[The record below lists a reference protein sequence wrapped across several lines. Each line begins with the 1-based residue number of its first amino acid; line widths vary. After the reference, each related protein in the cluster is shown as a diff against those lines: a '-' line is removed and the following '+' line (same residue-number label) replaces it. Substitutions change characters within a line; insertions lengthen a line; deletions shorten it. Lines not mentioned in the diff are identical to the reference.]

1 MRRICFLLFLLAL
14 LCGAAAA
21 QTSEKPSVA
30 LLSFGITP
38 GAQSVTVQSI
48 LHQLY
53 LDGFLSAEDIKAL
66 GSDSEVD
73 GEQLALALMEAGW
86 QYDRL
91 GIMVDGALDRGVD
104 VIVAFTTPVAQ
115 AAIQATRDLDDPP
128 AVIFASVFYPFAAGL
143 GDAPCL
149 KPSHVTGSHIVPPY
163 ELLVDLALTQQPDM
177 TNLGIVFSIDQ
188 ISGVEGARK
197 VAALAEARGL
207 TIIQS
212 AVTHPVDF
220 IAAVDGLAS
229 RDAEALILTI
239 DSITSRGLPAV
250 VATAN
255 ENLMPVYY
263 PSLGGVLSDAMISAG
278 YFHQDAQGI
287 NTGRKLVAW
296 LRGELDIAAT
306 AIDAL
311 TGDGVGVNLTVADSM
326 DLEIASEV
334 LERADVVASEE
345 GDSVSDRVLEAVADV
360 RAIEAGPEREAAAR
374 AYLDSLQCTDEMIA
388 EQKAQLETQSS
399 D

>member
-1 MRRICFLLFLLAL
+1 MRRICIMLLILAL
-14 LCGAAAA
+14 SCGAAAA
-21 QTSEKPSVA
+21 QTAQKPSVA
-30 LLSFGITP
+30 LLSFGISP
-38 GAQSVTVQSI
+38 EVMSVSAQQI

-53 LDGFLSAEDIKAL
+53 LDGFLSAEDIETLVAEN
-66 GSDSEVD
+66 EVD
-73 GEQLALALMEAGW
+73 GENIQLALMEAGW

-91 GIMVDGALDRGVD
+91 GIMVEGALDRGVD
-104 VIVAFTTPVAQ
+104 VMVAFTTPVAQ
-115 AAIQATRDLDDPP
+115 AAVQATLDLDDPP
-128 AVIFASVFYPFAAGL
+128 AVIFASIFYPFAAGL
-143 GDAPCL
+143 ADAPCL

-163 ELLVDLALTQQPDM
+163 ELLVDLAMTQQPGM
-177 TNLGIVFSIDQ
+177 TRLGTVFSADQ
-188 ISGVEGARK
+188 ISGVEGSRE
-197 VAALAEARGL
+197 VAAIGEARGL
-207 TIIQS
+207 TVIQS

-229 RDAEALILTI
+229 RGAEALILSM

-250 VATAN
+250 VATAS

-263 PSLGGVLSDAMISAG
+263 PSLGGILSDAMISAG
-278 YFHQDAQGI
+278 YYHQQAQGI

-311 TGDGVGVNLTVADSM
+311 RGDGVGVNLIVADSL

-334 LERADVVASEE
+334 LERADVVVDEE
-345 GDSVSDRVLEAVADV
+345 GERVSERVTEAVAEV
-360 RAIEAGPEREAAAR
+360 RAIEAGSDREAAAR
-374 AYLDSLQCTDEMIA
+374 AYLDSLHCTAEMIA
-388 EQKAQLETQSS
+388 EQQAELNAQE

>member
-1 MRRICFLLFLLAL
+1 MRRICFTLFLLAL

-21 QTSEKPSVA
+21 QTSEKPRLA

-38 GAQSVTVQSI
+38 GAQSVTVQNI

-53 LDGFLSAEDIKAL
+53 LDDFLSADDLRTLLAE
-66 GSDSEVD
+66 GEVD
-73 GEQLALALMEAGW
+73 GENIELALMEAGW
-86 QYDRL
+86 EYDRL
-91 GIMVDGALDRGVD
+91 GIMVDAALDREVD
-104 VIVAFTTPVAQ
+104 AIAAFTTPVAQ

-128 AVIFASVFYPFAAGL
+128 AVIFASVFYPFASGL

-163 ELLVDLALTQQPDM
+163 ELLVDLAMTQQPDM

-188 ISGVEGARK
+188 ISGVEGARE
-197 VAALAEARGL
+197 VAALAETRGL
-207 TIIQS
+207 TVIQS
-212 AVTHPVDF
+212 SVTHPVDF

-229 RDAEALILTI
+229 RGAEALILTI

-250 VATAN
+250 VASAS

-263 PSLGGVLSDAMISAG
+263 PSLGGFYSGALISAG
-278 YFHQDAQGI
+278 YFHQEAQGI
-287 NTGRKLVAW
+287 NTGRKLAAW

-311 TGDGVGVNLTVADSM
+311 TGDGVGVNLTVADSL

-334 LERADVVASEE
+334 LARADIVADEDGE
-345 GDSVSDRVLEAVADV
+345 SVSERVLEAVAEV
-360 RAIEAGPEREAAAR
+360 RAVEEGPEREAAAR
-374 AYLDSLQCTDEMIA
+374 AYLDSLHCTDVMIA
-388 EQKAQLETQSS
+388 EQQAALDAADE
-399 D
+399 

>member
-1 MRRICFLLFLLAL
+1 MRRICFTLFLLAL
-14 LCGAAAA
+14 FCGAAAA

-38 GAQSVTVQSI
+38 GAQSVTVQNI

-53 LDGFLSAEDIKAL
+53 LDDFLSADDLSAL
-66 GSDSEVD
+66 LSESEVD
-73 GEQLALALMEAGW
+73 GEHLELALMEAGW
-86 QYDRL
+86 EYDRL
-91 GIMVDGALDRGVD
+91 GIMVEGALDRDVD
-104 VIVAFTTPVAQ
+104 VILAFTTPVAQ

-128 AVIFASVFYPFAAGL
+128 AVIFASVFYPFASGM

-163 ELLVDLALTQQPDM
+163 ELLVDLALTQQPGM

-188 ISGVEGARK
+188 ISGVEGSRE
-197 VAALAEARGL
+197 VAAFAEARGL
-207 TIIQS
+207 TVIQS
-212 AVTHPVDF
+212 AVTQPVDF

-229 RDAEALILTI
+229 RGAEALILTI

-250 VATAN
+250 VATAS

-278 YFHQDAQGI
+278 YFHQQAQGI
-287 NTGRKLVAW
+287 NMGRKLVAW
-296 LRGELDIAAT
+296 LRGELDIATT

-311 TGDGVGVNLTVADSM
+311 SGDGVGINLLVADSLDM
-326 DLEIASEV
+326 EIANAL
-334 LERADVVASEE
+334 LERADIVADDDGE
-345 GDSVSDRVLEAVADV
+345 SVSERVSEAVADV
-360 RAIEAGPEREAAAR
+360 RAIEEGPEREAAAR
-374 AYLDSLQCTDEMIA
+374 AYLDSLQCNDEMIA
-388 EQKAQLETQSS
+388 EQQAALDAATE
-399 D
+399 

>member
-1 MRRICFLLFLLAL
+1 MLCLLAL
-14 LCGAAAA
+14 YCGTAAA
-21 QTSEKPSVA
+21 QTSEKPRVA
-30 LLSFGITP
+30 LLRFGITP
-38 GAQSVTVQSI
+38 GASSVTVQQI

-53 LDGFLSAEDIKAL
+53 LDDFLSAEDIETLA
-66 GSDSEVD
+66 SDGEVD
-73 GEQLALALMEAGW
+73 GEHIKLALMEAGW

-91 GIMVDGALDRGVD
+91 GIMVEAALDRGVD
-104 VIVAFTTPVAQ
+104 AIVAFTTPVAQ
-115 AAIQATRDLDDPP
+115 AAIQATSDLDDPP
-128 AVIFASVFYPFAAGL
+128 ALIFASVFYPFAAGL
-143 GDAPCL
+143 GDAPCI
-149 KPSHVTGSHIVPPY
+149 KPSHVTGSHIIPPY
-163 ELLVDLALTQQPDM
+163 ELLVDLAMTQQPDLAK
-177 TNLGIVFSIDQ
+177 LGAVFSADQ
-188 ISGVEGARK
+188 ISGVEGSRE
-197 VAALAEARGL
+197 VAAIGEARGL
-207 TIIQS
+207 TVIQS

-229 RDAEALILTI
+229 RGAEALILSI

-250 VATAN
+250 VSTAS

-278 YFHQDAQGI
+278 YFHQEAQGI

-311 TGDGVGVNLTVADSM
+311 SGDGVGVNLTAADSL
-326 DLEIASEV
+326 DLEIASEI
-334 LERADVVASEE
+334 LERADVVVDEE
-345 GDSVSDRVLEAVADV
+345 GERVSERTKEAVVEV

-374 AYLDSLQCTDEMIA
+374 AYLDSLQCTAEMIA
-388 EQKAQLETQSS
+388 EQRAALAEAS

>member
-1 MRRICFLLFLLAL
+1 MRRICIMLLVLAL

-21 QTSEKPSVA
+21 HTSEKPSLA

-38 GAQSVTVQSI
+38 GAQSVTIQQI

-53 LDGFLSAEDIKAL
+53 LDGFLSADDLRTLLSE
-66 GSDSEVD
+66 GEVD
-73 GEQLALALMEAGW
+73 GEGLEVALMEAGW
-86 QYDRL
+86 EYDQL
-91 GIMVDGALDRGVD
+91 GIMVEAALDRGVD
-104 VIVAFTTPVAQ
+104 VIVAFTTPVVQ

-163 ELLVDLALTQQPDM
+163 ELLVDLALAQQPDM

-188 ISGVEGARK
+188 VSGVEGSQE
-197 VAALAEARGL
+197 VAAIAEARGL
-207 TIIQS
+207 TVIQS

-229 RDAEALILTI
+229 RGAEALILTI

-250 VATAN
+250 VATAS

-263 PSLGGVLSDAMISAG
+263 PSLGGVYNGALISAG
-278 YFHQDAQGI
+278 YFHQQAQGI
-287 NTGRKLVAW
+287 NTGRKLAAW

-311 TGDGVGVNLTVADSM
+311 SGDGVGLNLTVADSL
-326 DLEIASEV
+326 DLEIASEI
-334 LERADVVASEE
+334 LQRADIVASEE
-345 GDSVSDRVLEAVADV
+345 GEGVSERVSEAVADV

-374 AYLDSLQCTDEMIA
+374 AYLDSLHCSDEMIA
-388 EQKAQLETQSS
+388 EQQAALTPADE
-399 D
+399 

>member
-1 MRRICFLLFLLAL
+1 MRRICFILFVLAL

-21 QTSEKPSVA
+21 HTSEKPSAA
-30 LLSFGITP
+30 LLSFGISP
-38 GAQSVTVQSI
+38 GAQTVSVQQI

-53 LDGFLSAEDIKAL
+53 LDGFLSAEEIETLA
-66 GSDSEVD
+66 SENEVD
-73 GEQLALALMEAGW
+73 GENIQLALMEAGW

-91 GIMVDGALDRGVD
+91 GTMVEGALDREVD

-115 AAIQATRDLDDPP
+115 AAIQATRDLDEPP
-128 AVIFASVFYPFAAGL
+128 AVIFASVFYPFASGL

-149 KPSHVTGSHIVPPY
+149 KPGHVTGTHIVPPY
-163 ELLVDLALTQQPDM
+163 EQLVDLALTQQPGM
-177 TNLGIVFSIDQ
+177 TTLGTVFSSDQ
-188 ISGVEGARK
+188 VSGVEGSREVEAI
-197 VAALAEARGL
+197 AEARGL
-207 TIIQS
+207 TVIHS

-229 RDAEALILTI
+229 RGAEALILSI

-250 VATAN
+250 VATAS

-263 PSLGGVLSDAMISAG
+263 PSLGGILSNAMISAG
-278 YFHQDAQGI
+278 HYHQQAQGI
-287 NTGRKLVAW
+287 NTGRKLTAW

-311 TGDGVGVNLTVADSM
+311 SGDGVGANLVAADNLDM
-326 DLEIASEV
+326 EIASEI
-334 LERADVVASEE
+334 LERADVVVEEESER
-345 GDSVSDRVLEAVADV
+345 VSERVTEAVAEV

-374 AYLDSLQCTDEMIA
+374 AYLDSLHCTAEMIA
-388 EQKAQLETQSS
+388 EQQAELDARQ
-399 D
+399 